1 MMVLAS
7 LAEVILGVVAL
18 LETTDDQ
25 RNSLDLYR
33 TIKTMQTTIDINE
46 GLLQKAMDM
55 GHITDKKEVVEL
67 ALQAY
72 IDNQARLKLLSLF
85 GSAEWEGDL
94 EQMRTD
100 NTPNDWDQ

>member
-1 MMVLAS
+1 MSS
-7 LAEVILGVVAL
+7 LVAGTSGVVVF
-18 LETTDDQ
+18 LETTDEQ
-25 RNSLDLYR
+25 WNSLDLYR
-33 TIKTMQTTIDINE
+33 MTKTMQTTIDINE
-46 GLLQKAMDM
+46 DLLQKAMDM

-100 NTPNDWDQ
+100 NTPNDWDK